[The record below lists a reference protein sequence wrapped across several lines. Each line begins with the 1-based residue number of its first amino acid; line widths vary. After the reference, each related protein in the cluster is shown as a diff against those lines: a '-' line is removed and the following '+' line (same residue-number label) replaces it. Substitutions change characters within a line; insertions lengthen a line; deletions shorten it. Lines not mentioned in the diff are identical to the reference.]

1 MKVHA
6 LLDDGATVTLLD
18 DSVASEINAK
28 GPRAELKLISARGHQ
43 ISDRISRRV
52 KIKLRG
58 PNGVERDIQC
68 RTITRLDLPVSVREH
83 FEIESLG
90 ITQRER
96 ENAEVKRASRILN
109 DTTRH
114 IENKWETG
122 LLWKED
128 DPRFPDN
135 YNGARKRLTNIEN
148 KIDRDPAFAAAY
160 TAQIKKL
167 IENGYARRLENRAQV
182 RDCFFLP
189 HFAVTNPNKPNK
201 IRVVFDA
208 AARFE
213 GKSLNDY
220 LISGPDLLNSLTGI
234 LFRFRIGSVAFT
246 GDIRDMFLRVR
257 VCAPDQR
264 AQLFLWRGADR
275 DSEPRVYAMT
285 SLIFGASSSS
295 TSAIYVLNRN
305 AETCSD
311 EYPNAEVA
319 VKRDH
324 YVDDFICST
333 DSVSEAAK
341 LISDVTVVHARGGFD
356 IRGWATNAPELRE
369 SLSAESS
376 ADAATVSLHK
386 TRTERAL
393 GLI

>member
-1 MKVHA
+1 MS
-6 LLDDGATVTLLD
+6 ATWRRFVTPGRCCSSARTIELITGSD
-18 DSVASEINAK
+18 VRRGKSGEPVASLT
-28 GPRAELKLISARGHQ
+28 GL
-43 ISDRISRRV
+43 
-52 KIKLRG
+52 
-58 PNGVERDIQC
+58 GVSGE
-68 RTITRLDLPVSVREH
+68 EH

-109 DTTRH
+109 DTTRR
-114 IENKWETG
+114 IGNKWETG

-148 KIDRDPAFAAAY
+148 KMDRDPFRRRVHGKSK
-160 TAQIKKL
+160 INRKRVRVGWK
-167 IENGYARRLENRAQV
+167 IERKCATV
-182 RDCFFLP
+182 SFS

-220 LISGPDLLNSLTGI
+220 LLSGPDLLNSLTGI

-264 AQLFLWRGADR
+264 AAISVARCRSRQRA
-275 DSEPRVYAMT
+275 RVYAMT
-285 SLIFGASSSS
+285 SLILARRHRRRPRS
-295 TSAIYVLNRN
+295 TY
-305 AETCSD
+305 
-311 EYPNAEVA
+311 
-319 VKRDH
+319 
-324 YVDDFICST
+324 ST
-333 DSVSEAAK
+333 K
-341 LISDVTVVHARGGFD
+341 CGNMFR
-356 IRGWATNAPELRE
+356 
-369 SLSAESS
+369 
-376 ADAATVSLHK
+376 
-386 TRTERAL
+386 
-393 GLI
+393 